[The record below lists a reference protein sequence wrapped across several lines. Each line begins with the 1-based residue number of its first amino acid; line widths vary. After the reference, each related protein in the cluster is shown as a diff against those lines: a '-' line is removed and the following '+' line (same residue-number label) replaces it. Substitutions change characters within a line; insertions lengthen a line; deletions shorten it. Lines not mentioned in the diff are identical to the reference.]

1 LSTYTPT
8 TQYDYDLFVI
18 GAGSGGVRAARMAAG
33 LGAKVAIAEDRY
45 FGGTC
50 VNVGCVP
57 KKLYVYASQFS
68 ESFSAAAGFG
78 WKVGDSAFTWS
89 NLVANKDKEINRL
102 QSVYDKLLRDSQ
114 VTVVNGRATLVDAHT
129 VKIGKDT
136 YTAERIL
143 VATGGWPFVPDVEGS
158 EHIVTSNEIFNLA
171 TLPKKMVIVG
181 GGYIAVE
188 FAGIMNGLGV
198 EVTVI
203 ERNGKILR
211 GFDEDIRD
219 FLITEMLKKGIQFK
233 FYSRVERVV
242 KASIGYQVFIQDPV
256 EDDLEMLAGEI
267 DSGLMIEADLVM
279 YATGRVPNTKNLGL
293 EALGVTLDSVGAIK
307 VNDDYQT
314 NVPSI
319 YALGDVTN
327 RVNLTPVATS
337 EGMALVNK
345 LYSSHYKKV
354 DYDNIPTA
362 VFSQPS
368 IGTVG
373 LTEAQALAKYPGD
386 IDVYKAD
393 FKPMKNTLSG
403 SSERTLMKI
412 LVVRSTDIVV
422 GMHMVGPDA
431 GEIIQGFAVAIRAGA
446 TKAVFDGTIGIHPTA
461 AEEFVTMRKPAVSHQ

>member
-1 LSTYTPT
+1 MSQYSPT

-33 LGAKVAIAEDRY
+33 LGAKVAIAEERY

-68 ESFSAAAGFG
+68 ESFAASAGFG
-78 WKVGDSAFTWS
+78 WKVGESAFDW
-89 NLVANKDKEINRL
+89 NKLVANKDKEIGRL
-102 QSVYDKLLRDSQ
+102 QNVYDKLLQDSR
-114 VTVVNGRATLVDAHT
+114 VTIVNGRATLIDAHT
-129 VKIGKDT
+129 VHVGDVI
-136 YTAERIL
+136 YSAERIIL
-143 VATGGWPFVPDVEGS
+143 ATGGWPFVPDVPGKEF
-158 EHIVTSNEIFNLA
+158 IITSNEVFNLP

-198 EVTVI
+198 LVTVV
-203 ERNGKILR
+203 ERNNKILR
-211 GFDEDIRD
+211 GFDEDVRE
-219 FLITEMLKKGIQFK
+219 FLTLEMQKKGIQFM
-233 FYSRVERVV
+233 FNSYVEYIK
-242 KASIGYQVFIQDPV
+242 KADNGFQVCIKDNIENDF
-256 EDDLEMLAGEI
+256 ESLAGEI
-267 DSGLMIEADLVM
+267 DTGIMVDADIVM

-293 EALGVTLDSVGAIK
+293 EAIGVALDAVGAIV

-314 NVPSI
+314 NLPSI

-337 EGMALVNK
+337 EGMSLVYQ
-345 LYSSHYKKV
+345 LYASHYKKV

-373 LTEAQALAKYPGD
+373 LTEAQACTHYPAN

-393 FKPMKNTLSG
+393 FKAMKNTISG
-403 SSERTLMKI
+403 SNERTFMKM
-412 LVVRSTDIVV
+412 LVVRSTDVVV

-431 GEIIQGFAVAIRAGA
+431 GEIIQGFAVAMRAGA
-446 TKAVFDGTIGIHPTA
+446 TKAVFDSTIGIHPTA
-461 AEEFVTMRKPAVSHQ
+461 AEEFVTMRKPAISY

>member
-1 LSTYTPT
+1 MSTHTPT

-68 ESFSAAAGFG
+68 ESFDAAAGFG
-78 WKVGDSAFTWS
+78 WKVGDTDFTWA
-89 NLVANKDKEINRL
+89 NLVASKDKEINRL
-102 QSVYDKLLRDSQ
+102 QGVYEKLLRDSQ
-114 VTVVNGRATLVDAHT
+114 VSVMNGRGTLVDAHT
-129 VKIGKDT
+129 VKVGDKN

-143 VATGGWPFVPDVEGS
+143 VVTGGWPFVPEVEGKA
-158 EHIVTSNEIFNLA
+158 HIVTSNEIFNLPV
-171 TLPKKMVIVG
+171 LPKQMVIVG

-188 FAGIMNGLGV
+188 FAGILHGLGV
-198 EVTVI
+198 DITII
-203 ERNGKILR
+203 ERGDKVLR

-219 FLITEMLKKGIQFK
+219 FLIAEMTKKGIKLLFNTSVDK
-233 FYSRVERVV
+233 IDLADKGVTVHTSNGE
-242 KASIGYQVFIQDPV
+242 SIAT
-256 EDDLEMLAGEI
+256 E
-267 DSGLMIEADLVM
+267 LVM

-293 EALGVTLDSVGAIK
+293 ESVGVQLDALGAIK

-337 EGMALVNK
+337 EGMALVNQ
-345 LYSSHYKKV
+345 LYSSRYKKV
-354 DYDNIPTA
+354 DYENIPTA

-386 IDVYKAD
+386 IDIYKTD
-393 FKPMKNTLSG
+393 FRPMKNTLSG
-403 SSERTLMKI
+403 SSERTFMKMI
-412 LVVRSTDIVV
+412 VVRSTDAVI

-446 TKAVFDGTIGIHPTA
+446 TKAVFDSTIGIHPTA
-461 AEEFVTMRKPAVSHQ
+461 AEEFVTMRKASVSHQ

>member
-1 LSTYTPT
+1 MSTYTPT

-68 ESFSAAAGFG
+68 ESFAAAAGFG
-78 WKVGDSAFTWS
+78 WKVGDSDFTWA
-89 NLVANKDKEINRL
+89 NLVSSKDKEINRL
-102 QSVYDKLLRDSQ
+102 QSVYDKLLRDSH
-114 VTVVNGRATLVDAHT
+114 VTVINGRATVAGAHS
-129 VKIGKDT
+129 VKVGDNI

-143 VATGGWPFVPDVEGS
+143 VATGGWPFVPDVEGK
-158 EHIVTSNEIFNLA
+158 EHIVTSNEIFNLP
-171 TLPKKMVIVG
+171 TLPKQMVIVG

-188 FAGIMNGLGV
+188 FAGIMHGLGV
-198 EVTVI
+198 KVTII
-203 ERNGKILR
+203 ERNSKILR
-211 GFDEDIRD
+211 GFDEDVRD
-219 FLITEMLKKGIQFK
+219 FLIAEMQKKGIQIQFNS
-233 FYSRVERVV
+233 YVERVEKV
-242 KASIGYQVFIQDPV
+242 ANGYQVIVQDSV
-256 EDDLEMLAGEI
+256 EDDLESLAGEI
-267 DSGLMIEADLVM
+267 DNGTVLEADLVM
-279 YATGRVPNTKNLGL
+279 YATGRVPNSKNLGL
-293 EALGVTLDSVGAIK
+293 EALGVTLDKVGAIK

-373 LTEAQALAKYPGD
+373 LTEQQALAQYPAD
-386 IDVYKAD
+386 IDIYRTD

-403 SSERTLMKI
+403 STERTFMKMI
-412 LVVRSTDIVV
+412 VVRSSDKVV
-422 GMHMVGPDA
+422 GMHMVGPEA

-446 TKAVFDGTIGIHPTA
+446 SKAIFDSTVGIHPTA
-461 AEEFVTMRKPAVSHQ
+461 AEEFVTMRKPAISHQ

>member
-1 LSTYTPT
+1 MASLNEHKYTPT

-33 LGAKVAIAEDRY
+33 HGAKVAIAEDRY

-68 ESFSAAAGFG
+68 ESFTGSAGFG
-78 WKVGDSAFTWS
+78 WSVDNPRFNWAS
-89 NLVANKDKEINRL
+89 LVANKDKEINRL
-102 QSVYDKLLRDSQ
+102 QSVYDKLLHDSG
-114 VTVVNGRATLVDAHT
+114 VHVVNGRANLVDEHT
-129 VKIGKDT
+129 VKVGEKT
-136 YTAERIL
+136 YSAERII
-143 VATGGWPFVPDVEGS
+143 VATGGWPFVPDVEGK
-158 EHIVTSNEIFNLA
+158 EHIVTSNEIFNLPK
-171 TLPKKMVIVG
+171 LPSQMVIVG

-188 FAGIMNGLGV
+188 FAGIMHGLGV
-198 EVTVI
+198 DVTI
-203 ERNGKILR
+203 FERGPKVLR

-219 FLITEMLKKGIQFK
+219 FLIAEMTKKGIK
-233 FYSRVERVV
+233 FMFNTSVDRIELLCEGLTVHTT
-242 KASIGYQVFIQDPV
+242 
-256 EDDLEMLAGEI
+256 
-267 DSGLMIEADLVM
+267 SGTTVPTELVM
-279 YATGRVPNTKNLGL
+279 YATGRVPNTKDMGL
-293 EALGVTLDSVGAIK
+293 EALGVDLDDVGAIK

-327 RVNLTPVATS
+327 RVNLTPVATA

-345 LYSSHYKKV
+345 LYATKKSV
-354 DYDNIPTA
+354 MDYDNIPTA

-373 LTEAQALAKYPGD
+373 LSEAKARAKYAD
-386 IDVYKAD
+386 IDVYKSE

-403 SSERTLMKI
+403 SSERTLMKM
-412 LVVRSTDIVV
+412 LVVRSTDKVV

-431 GEIIQGFAVAIRAGA
+431 GEIIQGMAIAIRAGA
-446 TKAVFDGTIGIHPTA
+446 TKAIFDSTIGIHPTA
-461 AEEFVTMRKPAVSHQ
+461 AEEFVTMRKPVG

>member
-1 LSTYTPT
+1 MSIYTPT

-68 ESFSAAAGFG
+68 ESFAAAAGFG
-78 WKVGDSAFTWS
+78 WKVGDSAFTWA
-89 NLVANKDKEINRL
+89 NLVASKDKEINRL
-102 QSVYDKLLRDSQ
+102 QNVYDKLLRDSH
-114 VTVVNGRATLVDAHT
+114 VTVVNGRATVVDAHT
-129 VKIGKDT
+129 VKVGNDT

-158 EHIVTSNEIFNLA
+158 EHIVTSNEIFNLP
-171 TLPKKMVIVG
+171 TLPKQMVIVG

-188 FAGIMNGLGV
+188 FAGILHGLGV
-198 EVTVI
+198 DVTI
-203 ERNGKILR
+203 FERGDKVLR

-219 FLITEMLKKGIQFK
+219 FLIAEMTKKGIK
-233 FYSRVERVV
+233 FMFNTSVDKINLDCEGLTVHTT
-242 KASIGYQVFIQDPV
+242 K
-256 EDDLEMLAGEI
+256 GETVPA
-267 DSGLMIEADLVM
+267 ELVM
-279 YATGRVPNTKNLGL
+279 YATGRVPNSKNLGL
-293 EALGVTLDSVGAIK
+293 EEVGVKMDAVGAIK

-345 LYSSHYKKV
+345 LYSSHYKAV

-373 LTEAQALAKYPGD
+373 LTEQQALSAYPAD
-386 IDVYKAD
+386 IDIYRAD

-403 SSERTLMKI
+403 SSERTLMKMI
-412 LVVRSTDIVV
+412 VVRSTDKVV

-446 TKAVFDGTIGIHPTA
+446 TKAVFDSTIGIHPTA
-461 AEEFVTMRKPAVSHQ
+461 AEEFVTMRKPALSHQ

>member
-1 LSTYTPT
+1 MHTPTTTPIPTHTHTPT

-33 LGAKVAIAEDRY
+33 HGASVAIVEDLY

-68 ESFSAAAGFG
+68 ESFSGAAGFG
-78 WKVGDSAFTWS
+78 WNVGAQPTFDWPR
-89 NLVANKDKEINRL
+89 LVANKDAEIKRL
-102 QSVYDKLLRDSQ
+102 QGVYDNMLSKSG
-114 VTVVNGRATLVDAHT
+114 VHIVNGRGTIIDAHT
-129 VKIGKDT
+129 VKVADKT
-136 YTAERIL
+136 YTAERII
-143 VATGGWPFVPDVEGS
+143 VATGGWPFVPDVEGR
-158 EHIVTSNEIFNLA
+158 EHIVTSNEIFNLNV
-171 TLPKKMVIVG
+171 LPSKMVIVG

-198 EVTVI
+198 EVTVF
-203 ERNGKILR
+203 ERGDKILR

-219 FLITEMLKKGIQFK
+219 FLVAEMIKKGIK
-233 FYSRVERVV
+233 FMPRTNVDRIE
-242 KASIGYQVFIQDPV
+242 QVGAGFTV
-256 EDDLEMLAGEI
+256 HTTAGETV
-267 DSGLMIEADLVM
+267 ATDLVM

-293 EALGVTLDSVGAIK
+293 DNVNVALDSTGAII

-327 RVNLTPVATS
+327 RVNLTPVATA
-337 EGMALVNK
+337 EGMFLVNK
-345 LYSSHYKKV
+345 LYANKAGIV
-354 DYDNIPTA
+354 DYENIPTA

-373 LTEAQALAKYPGD
+373 LNETQAREKYAD
-386 IDVYKAD
+386 IDVYKSE
-393 FKPMKNTLSG
+393 FKAMKNTLSG
-403 SSERTLMKI
+403 SSERTLMKM
-412 LVVRSTDIVV
+412 LVVRSTDKVV

-431 GEIIQGFAVAIRAGA
+431 GEIIQGFAVAMRAGA
-446 TKAVFDGTIGIHPTA
+446 TKAIFDSTIGIHPTA
-461 AEEFVTMRKPAVSHQ
+461 AEEFVTMRKPVA